1 MINTDILSLQPKQNL
16 QTNSNGNQR
25 MEARQAELK
34 KACKDFETT
43 LTTMMLK
50 EGMKSA
56 KSMGNE
62 EMDSGSSTYM
72 DMANEQMASF
82 ISQESS
88 MGLADMLYA
97 QVKTR
102 L

>member
-1 MINTDILSLQPKQNL
+1 MINTDILSLQPKQNI
-16 QTNSNGNQR
+16 QANINQDKK

-56 KSMGNE
+56 KSMGNDD
-62 EMDSGSSTYM
+62 MDSGSSTYM

-88 MGLADMLYA
+88 LGLADMLYS
-97 QVKTR
+97 QVKKR